1 MDDRTKT
8 IAAISIIVGCIV
20 FVFVVIGVVVT
31 GKKVISP
38 VPESGAIKIIFV
50 SPTAIPTIP
59 TTGAATATPKTA
71 R

>member
-1 MDDRTKT
+1 MNDRAKT
-8 IAAISIIVGCIV
+8 IAAISIIVGCIA

-50 SPTAIPTIP
+50 SPTAIPTIES
-59 TTGAATATPKTA
+59 TATATPKTV